1 MKKYKVIHQREG
13 CIGCNSCVFHAPQ
26 SWTMDPFDGKSTLI
40 GSKQKGDVYVGEI
53 FECDLEDNLNAE
65 KGCPMQIITIE
76 HPHRS

>member
-1 MKKYKVIHQREG
+1 
-13 CIGCNSCVFHAPQ
+13 
-26 SWTMDPFDGKSTLI
+26 MDPFDGKSTLI